1 MTSTVFTASESTAQG
16 APLSSGLSRWLTVR
30 LLLVMAAASVGIL
43 LLCFVLLSALFD
55 RFEHE
60 AAQTE
65 LGRVEA
71 VLLRDSQTLA
81 EIADDYARWDDT
93 YRAVRGEYPEFM
105 DDNFTLAV
113 RGVGGRLREACL
125 LGRGGLSMALEP
137 EWLQALSGPSVLA
150 QCHTAR
156 EGMVWLPT
164 GALMVARVPINNTA
178 GSAKPTGCLVLPV

>member
-1 MTSTVFTASESTAQG
+1 MTSTVSTASESTAQG

-30 LLLVMAAASVGIL
+30 LLLVMAVASVGIL

-105 DDNFTLAV
+105 GDNFTQASMRNLRFQAV
-113 RGVGGRLREACL
+113 AMLGDGGQLLEARQ
-125 LGRGGLSMALEP
+125 LGRGVLSMALEP

-150 QCHTAR
+150 HAT
-156 EGMVWLPT
+156 P
-164 GALMVARVPINNTA
+164 P
-178 GSAKPTGCLVLPV
+178 AKAWCGCPPGP

>member
-43 LLCFVLLSALFD
+43 LLSALFD

-105 DDNFTLAV
+105 DDNFTPASMRNLRFQAV
-113 RGVGGRLREACL
+113 AMLGDGGQLPSFRQLKPPKP
-125 LGRGGLSMALEP
+125 GGKLDCEP
-137 EWLQALSGPSVLA
+137 VSTVVE
-150 QCHTAR
+150 
-156 EGMVWLPT
+156 
-164 GALMVARVPINNTA
+164 
-178 GSAKPTGCLVLPV
+178 

>member
-1 MTSTVFTASESTAQG
+1 MTPTVLSASESHAQG
-16 APLSSGLSRWLTVR
+16 ATPPSSLSRWLTVR

-60 AAQTE
+60 AARAE

-93 YRAVRGEYPEFM
+93 YRAAQGEYPAFM
-105 DDNFTLAV
+105 DDNFTQASMRNLRFQAV
-113 RGVGGRLREACL
+113 VMLVT
-125 LGRGGLSMALEP
+125 LSVTTSTTG
-137 EWLQALSGPSVLA
+137 WNTTCTVLSS
-150 QCHTAR
+150 TAR
-156 EGMVWLPT
+156 
-164 GALMVARVPINNTA
+164 R
-178 GSAKPTGCLVLPV
+178 SACDSRE